1 MMWWRHFEVR
11 DLWDLIHPDND
22 INGVVLLDLDDEL
35 LEEMEIEVARRKQI
49 LQVGFDEYAHPP

>member
-1 MMWWRHFEVR
+1 M
-11 DLWDLIHPDND
+11 WDLIHPDND